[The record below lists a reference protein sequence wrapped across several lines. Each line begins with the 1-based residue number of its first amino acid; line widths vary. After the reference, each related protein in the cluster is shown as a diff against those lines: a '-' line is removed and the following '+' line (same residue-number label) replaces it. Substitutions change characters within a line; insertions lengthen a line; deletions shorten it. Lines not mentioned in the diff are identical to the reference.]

1 MRTKS
6 GVVAILAASARP
18 RAAWQRMVFPDSA
31 EAGQEPRVPLSIAEL
46 QRRVTGFWT
55 IYDDLATE
63 DALSAVAGGEST
75 KSLFSTNMVLR
86 ADGAVSR
93 GSDFPGGEWSVVE
106 DGSRRRRLRM
116 TLTNRRAGLER
127 RYDGLLF
134 SLALTDP
141 GTDGGGG
148 GGEAAAVEEMKKVRY
163 LVRGLSS
170 TGAQSGLRAGFAL
183 MRSSLL
189 AAEDRSLVLVVV
201 SSLKDAAE
209 LVREE
214 GALFK
219 RKVRQV
225 VIQGGVL
232 PFSPGVAAAGEMLE
246 PDSAHN
252 NAFDAASS
260 RFFYHR
266 CQELGVPLLVL
277 SRFAAYGCQVPR
289 STYDDLAA
297 TGGQIG
303 RRLQE
308 TQRTS
313 IERLWRRAC
322 APADSPSRAGLPVRC
337 DKRWFCDTFLGGDG
351 RDRAEDVSIWDLVR
365 GFNMYDPI
373 ALVAAVPALAERFFE
388 TDDLV
393 VHGVRHRVVGVSADR
408 SGVRPGSGLQ
418 EWLCAAFLEG
428 ARLEAAAEE
437 GEEELPRSGSMGRP
451 PWSRAE
457 RGAERGDSLDDP
469 SLSPALGE
477 GGQGSDTVHEE

>member
-1 MRTKS
+1 MGRRSAEIRS
-6 GVVAILAASARP
+6 GVCRNINFQVWQRSLERGEGVSINRRESGQRPRGRRLARP
-18 RAAWQRMVFPDSA
+18 IRQAPSPPNRSPVRKDFGTRLQK
-31 EAGQEPRVPLSIAEL
+31 PRVRAPPGQQKAKQWLWSGVACGWKRSDTSPKASRHVASSSEK
-46 QRRVTGFWT
+46 RK
-55 IYDDLATE
+55 A
-63 DALSAVAGGEST
+63 AGG
-75 KSLFSTNMVLR
+75 
-86 ADGAVSR
+86 
-93 GSDFPGGEWSVVE
+93 
-106 DGSRRRRLRM
+106 
-116 TLTNRRAGLER
+116 
-127 RYDGLLF
+127 
-134 SLALTDP
+134 
-141 GTDGGGG
+141 GGGG